1 MPSPQINFPD
11 EKAELRYGLKVLV
24 EAGLT
29 PEQIDKMREK
39 VGNGPGKIPY
49 NKETTGLRRFMV
61 QELLAAN
68 LSNSQIARVM
78 KLSKETV
85 SGDRHQNRNLWTES
99 IIKSHDCQKARLLQ
113 ESMALKEEAMKN
125 FETSKK
131 KTITTISDRG
141 ETISITESAGE
152 SSFLTVAKG
161 CIEQQAKLLGLY
173 DFEKQK
179 VKEEKDTYKHFL
191 DNLASQITKVKDAE
205 KNAGDRLAA
214 IDTESEPVEPEF
226 DEDGNPSG
234 SSRAILCI
242 TEDDDDAQ
250 GDSGTE

>member
-78 KLSKETV
+78 QLSKETV
-85 SGDRHQNRNLWTES
+85 NSDRQQNRSLWTES
-99 IIKSHDCQKARLLQ
+99 ILKSQDVHRARILN
-113 ESMALKEEAMKN
+113 EAMELKEQALMN
-125 FETSKK
+125 FEASKK
-131 KTITTISDRG
+131 RKMTTMSDKG
-141 ETISITESAGE
+141 DTVTITESAGE
-152 SSFLTVAKG
+152 SSFLTVARN
-161 CIEQQAKLLGLY
+161 CLEQQAKVLGLY
-173 DFEKQK
+173 DIKPE
-179 VKEEKDTYKHFL
+179 VEEKKSYKGFL
-191 DNLASQITKVKDAE
+191 DDLAKTIGDVNE
-205 KNAGDRLAA
+205 KTANSKA
-214 IDTESEPVEPEF
+214 IDATFKV
-226 DEDGNPSG
+226 
-234 SSRAILCI
+234 A
-242 TEDDDDAQ
+242 DDDNAPETSE
-250 GDSGTE
+250 GLSVISM